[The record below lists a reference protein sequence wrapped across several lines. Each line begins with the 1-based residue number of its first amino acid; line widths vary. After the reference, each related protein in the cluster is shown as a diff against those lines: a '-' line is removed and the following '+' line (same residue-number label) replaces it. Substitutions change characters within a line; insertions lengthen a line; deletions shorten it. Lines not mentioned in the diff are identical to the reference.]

1 MKIAILTSGILP
13 VPAVQGGAVENLVDF
28 YLAYNEQHH
37 LHDITVYS
45 IANPATID
53 HPALLSSVNHYHY
66 INLHGICAKIRKYLL
81 HHRQNGK
88 EYYHH
93 DIEYF
98 LHESLQ
104 HLRHQQYD
112 IVILENRPGYAKR
125 VQQVTNAKIIYHLH
139 NDILNNQN
147 IVGRTLFDAAS
158 RIITVSQYIKSCV
171 ETIAYDDDKVR
182 VVHNGINLAAFSP
195 NEYKKRTELGFN
207 SDDFIIVFSGRMNK
221 EKGILQLIEAMLLL
235 QEHIAIKLI
244 VIGSTFYG
252 HDVNQNDFTHMLET
266 KASPLK
272 DRIVF
277 TGFVSYHEMP
287 SYLQMA
293 DIAVVPSVWD
303 DPFPTTVLEAQAMG
317 LPVITT
323 RRGGIPEEVTPESA
337 ILLDTDDQFVQNLA
351 DAILDLYQHPEKRK
365 QMSQSAV
372 EHSKLFDKDV
382 YARNFLE
389 ALE

>member
-1 MKIAILTSGILP
+1 MRIAILTSGILP

-45 IANPATID
+45 IANPATKD
-53 HPALLSSVNHYHY
+53 HPALQSSVNHYHY
-66 INLHGICAKIRKYLL
+66 IQLHGIRANIRKFLL
-81 HHRQNGK
+81 HYRQNGK

-104 HLRHQQYD
+104 HLRRQQYD
-112 IVILENRPGYAKR
+112 VVILENRPGYAKR
-125 VQQVTNAKIIYHLH
+125 VQQVTDGRLVYHLH
-139 NDILNNQN
+139 NDILNSQN
-147 IVGRTLFDAAS
+147 IVGRSLFDAAS
-158 RIITVSQYIKSCV
+158 RIITVSQYIKSRV
-171 ETIAYDDDKVR
+171 ESIAHDDDKVR
-182 VVHNGINLAAFSP
+182 VVHNGINLTAFSS
-195 NEYKKRTELGFN
+195 NGSDKRTEMGFKA
-207 SDDFIIVFSGRMNK
+207 DDFIIVFSGRMNK

-235 QEHIAIKLI
+235 QEQIAIKLI

-252 HDVNQNDFTHMLET
+252 HEVNQNDFTYMLET
-266 KASPLK
+266 KATPLK

-277 TGFVSYHEMP
+277 TGFVPYHEMP

-317 LPVITT
+317 LPVIAT
-323 RRGGIPEEVTPESA
+323 RRGGIPEEVTPETA
-337 ILLDTDDQFVQNLA
+337 ILLDTNEQLVQNLA
-351 DAILDLYQHPEKRK
+351 DAILDLYEHPEKRRL
-365 QMSQSAV
+365 MSQAALA
-372 EHSKLFDKDV
+372 HSRLFDKDV
-382 YARNFLE
+382 YARNFFAVLQ
-389 ALE
+389 